1 MLFHTWTFAV
11 FFLVFYPVYLS
22 VRRTSLGIP
31 WLLVSSYCFYGWWN
45 PLYLLLILYSTWIDY
60 WVVGRMDRSPRR
72 RFWLIVSLVNNL
84 GILVSFKYA
93 AFLTTNLNL
102 ALKSVGLS
110 WEIPEPDLML
120 PVGIS
125 FFTFQSM
132 SYTIDYYRGQVS
144 REASFIRFATFVSL
158 FPQLV
163 AGPIERARHLL
174 PQLSRVESIPLS
186 RIADGASVFVTG
198 LFKKVACAN
207 ALALYVDSVYTLPE
221 NHTAPALILA
231 TVCFAWQIYFD
242 FSGYTDMARGLARMM
257 GFDLSINFHHP
268 YLATGLGDFWRRWH
282 ISLSSW
288 FRDYVYIPLGGSRG
302 SAVQTYWNMALTLII
317 SGIWHGAAWTF
328 VAWGVF
334 HALARVL
341 TRGMESAAWYQNKVP
356 DLVKRLWVFGM
367 VCLSWIFFRA
377 MSWEDAVTIYRG
389 IFAPLSTWTMP
400 DFPLAF
406 GALILLVW
414 AHQWLEESRWKSWL
428 ERPAVRLSSMVLLLT
443 YLWIFCGADEQAFI
457 YFQF

>member
-1 MLFHTWTFAV
+1 MLFHTWTFAL

-31 WLLVSSYCFYGWWN
+31 WLLISSYCFYGWWN

-60 WVVGRMDRSPRR
+60 WVVGRMDQSPRR

-102 ALKSVGLS
+102 ALKSVGLA

-144 REASFIRFATFVSL
+144 REPSFIRFATFVSL

-163 AGPIERARHLL
+163 AGPIERARYLL
-174 PQLSRVESIPLS
+174 PQLSRVEVIPLN

-221 NHTAPALILA
+221 DHTA
-231 TVCFAWQIYFD
+231 
-242 FSGYTDMARGLARMM
+242 
-257 GFDLSINFHHP
+257 
-268 YLATGLGDFWRRWH
+268 RR
-282 ISLSSW
+282 
-288 FRDYVYIPLGGSRG
+288 
-302 SAVQTYWNMALTLII
+302 
-317 SGIWHGAAWTF
+317 
-328 VAWGVF
+328 
-334 HALARVL
+334 
-341 TRGMESAAWYQNKVP
+341 
-356 DLVKRLWVFGM
+356 
-367 VCLSWIFFRA
+367 
-377 MSWEDAVTIYRG
+377 
-389 IFAPLSTWTMP
+389 
-400 DFPLAF
+400 
-406 GALILLVW
+406 
-414 AHQWLEESRWKSWL
+414 
-428 ERPAVRLSSMVLLLT
+428 
-443 YLWIFCGADEQAFI
+443 
-457 YFQF
+457 